1 MVEQPLCFFSVVRY
15 VADPIRDEAK
25 NIGIVLLC
33 PEKHFGKSKFLP
45 SRLHLHR
52 DTRRYAVLRSLI
64 HGYQIELPGDYDE
77 RLYEETLF
85 APLPSEWTRDDLERL
100 HKDCTN
106 LIQFSRPSATIGD
119 PDTLLNKLF
128 GKRVQVK
135 QSGTTHTQPRRHA
148 VRIFRKI
155 FHPYGLENWVKEDAE
170 VPVRQHRFRFD
181 IGITNGTLR
190 YAIKTLS
197 FQRADLQRVEETG
210 GYYAHIWR
218 IIRNE
223 TGAKGLWLVE
233 PPKQFDVSQER
244 YKIVTDWAVEEG
256 IDVHTLEETEGIAQ
270 KIAREIC
277 HSLSSGH
284 TMQW

>member
-25 NIGIVLLC
+25 NIGIVLLS

-45 SRLHLHR
+45 SRLYLHR
-52 DTRRYAVLRSLI
+52 DTRRYAVLRSII
-64 HGYQIELPGDYDE
+64 HGYQIDLPGDYDE

-85 APLPSEWTRDDLERL
+85 APLPSEWTRDDLEML
-100 HKDCTN
+100 YKDCTN
-106 LIQFSRPSATIGD
+106 LIQFSRPAAMIGD
-119 PDTLLNKLF
+119 PDTLLDELF
-128 GKRVQVK
+128 RKRVQVK
-135 QSGTTHTQPRRHA
+135 QSGTTLTQPRRQA
-148 VRIFRKI
+148 ARIFRKI

-197 FQRADLQRVEETG
+197 FQR
-210 GYYAHIWR
+210 
-218 IIRNE
+218 
-223 TGAKGLWLVE
+223 
-233 PPKQFDVSQER
+233 QFDVSHER
-244 YKIVTDWAVEEG
+244 YKIVTDWEVEEG

-270 KIAREIC
+270 KIVREIRY
-277 HSLSSGH
+277 SPSSGH
-284 TMQW
+284 TM